1 MQGKKERE
9 SRKQEKQNPGNQ
21 NQGTQNQADLGLG
34 GGSLMQIAHRTL
46 TQMMSYL
53 IDTPDGQVI
62 MIDGGNDCEE
72 DAQNLYRELTERGG
86 KVALWLITHAH
97 SDHCG
102 ALLHLME
109 NMPEFDIQIDQICLH
124 FPDWTW
130 LSGKE
135 EADINARFITQ
146 LQEKGIP
153 IYTPE
158 AGEVLTVGGM
168 EITIISVPEEYTAEY
183 SINATSMIFTVRFP
197 AREVL
202 FLGDFD
208 VSGQAEFLRKHDP
221 QLIRKDIVQMAHHGQ
236 GGVDEFFY
244 GLIRPKICLYTAP
257 QWLWENNRY
266 RCTDPATA
274 GTGPFTIM
282 ETRRWMEKLGVE
294 ASYTH
299 AEGDW
304 LFL

>member
-1 MQGKKERE
+1 MQGKEN
-9 SRKQEKQNPGNQ
+9 QNKQNR
-21 NQGTQNQADLGLG
+21 ADLGLG
-34 GGSLMQIAHRTL
+34 GGSLLQIAHRTL

-53 IDTPDGQVI
+53 IDTPEGQVI
-62 MIDGGNDCEE
+62 MIDGGNYCEE
-72 DAQNLYRELTERGG
+72 DAENLYRELKIRGG

-97 SDHCG
+97 SDHLG
-102 ALLHLME
+102 ALLWLLE
-109 NMPEFDIQIDQICLH
+109 NKPEQDLQIEKLCFH
-124 FPDWTW
+124 FPDWNW
-130 LSGKE
+130 LAGKE
-135 EADINARFITQ
+135 EADINARFLAQ

-153 IYTPE
+153 VDTPE
-158 AGEVLTVGGM
+158 AGEVLKVSGM
-168 EITIISVPEEYTAEY
+168 EISVISVPQEYTAEY
-183 SINATSMIFTVRFP
+183 SINATSMIFTARFP

-208 VSGQAEFLRKHDP
+208 VSGQAEFLRKYDP

-236 GGVDEFFY
+236 GGVDAFFY

-282 ETRRWMEKLGVE
+282 ETRKWMEQLEVE
-294 ASYTH
+294 ASYTQS
-299 AEGDW
+299 EGDW
-304 LFL
+304 LFV